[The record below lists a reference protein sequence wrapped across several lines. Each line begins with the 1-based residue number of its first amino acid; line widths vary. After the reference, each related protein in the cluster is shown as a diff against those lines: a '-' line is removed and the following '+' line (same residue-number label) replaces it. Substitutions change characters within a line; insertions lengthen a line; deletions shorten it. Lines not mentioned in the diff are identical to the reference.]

1 MQRFSISFFYI
12 NRKKK
17 KNQAI
22 RKKLEQDLL
31 KKKGNSSRT
40 LGKNKR
46 IPGTVSA
53 LRPGQAL
60 TVKENMLVIES
71 AQLMAAKRCDCVLV
85 INDDDHLSGIFTVS
99 RYSGK

>member
-1 MQRFSISFFYI
+1 M
-12 NRKKK
+12 
-17 KNQAI
+17 
-22 RKKLEQDLL
+22 EQDFS

-40 LGKNKR
+40 LGLNRR

-85 INDDDHLSGIFTVS
+85 INEDDQLSGIFTVS
-99 RYSGK
+99 FS